1 MRVWPDI
8 APTSASLSGSE
19 GALVSL
25 SISVDPRR
33 LESLLECLAQI
44 GFPINPQIYHDGQM
58 VYVYPDHHEEAE
70 STTLVEFPAYAE
82 RIGEVRQAL
91 EANGFDQTA
100 IQVTS
105 MLDEIH
111 AESPPEPAPPG
122 AAYASRHRVKR
133 RTLAAVH

>member
-8 APTSASLSGSE
+8 VPSGPSLSGSE

-33 LESLLECLAQI
+33 LESLLDTLAQV
-44 GFPINPQIYHDGQM
+44 GFPINPQIYHDAIV
-58 VYVYPDHHEEAE
+58 VYVYPDRHEETE

-82 RIGEVRQAL
+82 RIDEVRRAL
-91 EANGFDQTA
+91 KGNGFDPAA

-111 AESPPEPAPPG
+111 SASPPETVPTG
-122 AAYASRHRVKR
+122 AAYVSRYRLKQ
-133 RTLAAVH
+133 RTVVVH